1 MNRDKISQQLADIVT
16 MVPNAVAS
24 FLKNHLGNISAH
36 SLGWVSIILLHMS
49 TVPTLLSV
57 LTGMSDK
64 LPNVDIMLFVWAA
77 LTTIFLKSLIEK
89 NYLYLATICVGF
101 VGQTIFMGLILFK

>member
-1 MNRDKISQQLADIVT
+1 MDKDKIATRLRDIIT
-16 MVPNAVAS
+16 MIPFSIMN
-24 FLKNHLGNISAH
+24 FLRNHLGNISAH
-36 SLGWVSIILLHMS
+36 SLGWIAIVLLHLS

-57 LTGMSDK
+57 LTGVSDK
-64 LPNVDIMLFVWAA
+64 VPSVDIMLFVWAA
-77 LTTIFLKSLIEK
+77 LTTIFLKSLIER